1 MKERI
6 ISFSWQHLL
15 LIVSLSIMT
24 CGVALC
30 IRPNFGSSVIATIP
44 FIIALAEEASIVSLF
59 TIVEYTHIM
68 NFLFIGLQI
77 LILHQR
83 FPRIQLFQFII
94 GFVFG
99 FLLDVNMWPT
109 SIIVCNKSYTFW
121 NQQFIMISFFNVK
134 DLNDS
139 SELNLFYF

>member
-1 MKERI
+1 MQLNFIFVIKKI

-99 FLLDVNMWPT
+99 FLLDVNM
-109 SIIVCNKSYTFW
+109 
-121 NQQFIMISFFNVK
+121 
-134 DLNDS
+134 
-139 SELNLFYF
+139 

>member
-1 MKERI
+1 MATFIAHR
-6 ISFSWQHLL
+6 F
-15 LIVSLSIMT
+15 IVHNDMWSS
-24 CGVALC
+24 LC

-77 LILHQR
+77 SSPPE

-99 FLLDVNMWPT
+99 FLLDVNM
-109 SIIVCNKSYTFW
+109 
-121 NQQFIMISFFNVK
+121 
-134 DLNDS
+134 
-139 SELNLFYF
+139 

>member
-1 MKERI
+1 MQLNFIFHIKKI

-99 FLLDVNMWPT
+99 FLLDVNMCPT

-121 NQQFIMISFFNVK
+121 NQQFIMISFFQCQRFK
-134 DLNDS
+134 
-139 SELNLFYF
+139 

>member
-1 MKERI
+1 MKKRI

-30 IRPNFGSSVIATIP
+30 IRPNFSSSVIATIP

-68 NFLFIGLQI
+68 NFHRASDSHPPPEVPTDTTFPIHYWFCI
-77 LILHQR
+77 R
-83 FPRIQLFQFII
+83 FPIR
-94 GFVFG
+94 
-99 FLLDVNMWPT
+99 
-109 SIIVCNKSYTFW
+109 C
-121 NQQFIMISFFNVK
+121 
-134 DLNDS
+134 
-139 SELNLFYF
+139 

>member
-1 MKERI
+1 MQLNFIFHEKKI

-44 FIIALAEEASIVSLF
+44 FIIALAEEVSIVSLF

-99 FLLDVNMWPT
+99 FLLDVNMQPT

-121 NQQFIMISFFNVK
+121 NQQFIMISFFQCQRFK
-134 DLNDS
+134 
-139 SELNLFYF
+139 

>member
-1 MKERI
+1 MKKRI
-6 ISFSWQHLL
+6 ISFLWQHLL

-30 IRPNFGSSVIATIP
+30 IRPNFSSSVIATIP

-121 NQQFIMISFFNVK
+121 NQQFIMISFFQCQRFK
-134 DLNDS
+134 
-139 SELNLFYF
+139 

>member
-1 MKERI
+1 MQSNFIFFMKERI

-15 LIVSLSIMT
+15 LIVSLFIMA

-30 IRPNFGSSVIATIP
+30 VRSNFGSSVIATIP
-44 FIIALAEEASIVSLF
+44 FVMTLAGEAGMAPQF
-59 TIVEYTHIM
+59 TIGEYTYIM
-68 NFLFIGLQI
+68 NILFIGLQV
-77 LILHQR
+77 LILR
-83 FPRIQLFQFII
+83 RGFPRMQFFQFII

-121 NQQFIMISFFNVK
+121 NQQFIMISFFQCQRFK
-134 DLNDS
+134 
-139 SELNLFYF
+139 

>member
-1 MKERI
+1 MKKRI

-24 CGVALC
+24 CGVALY

-99 FLLDVNMWPT
+99 FLLDVNM
-109 SIIVCNKSYTFW
+109 
-121 NQQFIMISFFNVK
+121 
-134 DLNDS
+134 
-139 SELNLFYF
+139 

>member
-1 MKERI
+1 MKKRI

-30 IRPNFGSSVIATIP
+30 IRPNFGSSVIV
-44 FIIALAEEASIVSLF
+44 ALAEEASIVSLF

-99 FLLDVNMWPT
+99 FLLDVNM
-109 SIIVCNKSYTFW
+109 
-121 NQQFIMISFFNVK
+121 
-134 DLNDS
+134 
-139 SELNLFYF
+139 